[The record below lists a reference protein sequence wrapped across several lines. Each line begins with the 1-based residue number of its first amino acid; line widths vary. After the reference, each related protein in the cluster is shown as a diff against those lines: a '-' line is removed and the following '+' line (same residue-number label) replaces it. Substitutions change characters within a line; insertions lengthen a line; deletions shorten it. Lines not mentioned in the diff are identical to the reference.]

1 MKNYLLLLL
10 LLPGYSFAQKRG
22 DSKIIITVN
31 NMDVASQKMKEALA
45 KNEFIVKDDNY
56 KSIISTYPKEF
67 KNIPGYSM
75 AKAEIIGNT
84 IVLSGMYDIT
94 RNDDLSHNR
103 LPKEYK
109 PIIYYKRSNGWKLL
123 MQIVSQM
130 DGQISFAK

>member
-10 LLPGYSFAQKRG
+10 LLPAYSFAQKRG

-31 NMDVASQKMKEALA
+31 NIDIASQKMKEALA
-45 KNEFIVKDDNY
+45 KNEFTVKDDNY
-56 KSIISTYPKEF
+56 KTVISTYPKEF

-75 AKAEIIGNT
+75 AKAEIVGNT

-94 RNDDLSHNR
+94 RNDDLNR
-103 LPKEYK
+103 NSFPKEYK
-109 PIIYYKRSNGWKLL
+109 PIIYYKGSNGWKLL